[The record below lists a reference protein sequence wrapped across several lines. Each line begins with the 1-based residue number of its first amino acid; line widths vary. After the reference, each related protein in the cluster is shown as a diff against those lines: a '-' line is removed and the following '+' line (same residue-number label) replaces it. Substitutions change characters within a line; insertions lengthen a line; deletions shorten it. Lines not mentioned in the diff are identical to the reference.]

1 MINKK
6 AIYAIS
12 FIFGFISCWFLFKSS
27 FFFNFYK
34 NIFIHLTYKGIIF
47 IAFFIM
53 SSVFWFI
60 LNNSL
65 KNFFKTKKQL
75 IITMLCSLT
84 TIYAIYFISC
94 IVLDK
99 YVVNWKNFT
108 IHTLNF
114 LLYIFAWYSL
124 IKAFKVWRKYG
135 NFYQL
140 LLSGSIKKYLI
151 IIISILFFINIL
163 IFIKEKNN
171 LTTASGLLFLSTF
184 ILSILCY
191 ISTIIFTKS
200 KFLISKIK
208 IWQEETI
215 TRINNQEK
223 PKEVS
228 IAYDQM
234 TLICLLSI
242 IAKRVFDINK
252 ATDFQFIISKV
263 FKIVCYSVSLIVTCQ
278 FTMQIKKM
286 SKTILTIFFI
296 LAILLAFAYTPNFHY
311 FLIANPKIDKVI
323 CNIIDYVFLPFGTI
337 KVIIQIITLLIAKK
351 TTGIS
356 INYFIIGAFFSTIT
370 SLNLISKENFY
381 DNTITMSLYKCM
393 LYLTMAFIA
402 IIIEKINNKKYK
414 KL

>member
-1 MINKK
+1 MINNKK
-6 AIYAIS
+6 TIYIVS
-12 FIFGFISCWFLFKSS
+12 LCFGFISCWFLFKSN
-27 FFFNFYK
+27 FFSIFYK
-34 NIFIHLTYKGIIF
+34 DLFTHLTYKGIIF
-47 IAFFIM
+47 TALFIM
-53 SSVFWFI
+53 SLVFWFI

-75 IITMLCSLT
+75 TITMLSSMM
-84 TIYAIYFISC
+84 AIYSVYFIFY
-94 IVLDK
+94 IILNK
-99 YVVNWKNFT
+99 YITNWKSFT

-151 IIISILFFINIL
+151 TIISILFIINIL
-163 IFIKEKNN
+163 LFIKTKNS

-191 ISTIIFTKS
+191 IATTIFTKS
-200 KFLISKIK
+200 KFLVSKIK
-208 IWQEETI
+208 IWQNETI
-215 TRINNQEK
+215 ARINNKEK

-234 TLICLLSI
+234 TLICLLSV

-252 ATDFQFIISKV
+252 ETDFQFIISKV
-263 FKIVCYSVSLIVTCQ
+263 FKIICYSISLIVTCK
-278 FTMQIKKM
+278 FTKQIKKM
-286 SKTILTIFFI
+286 SKTILTISFI
-296 LAILLAFAYTPNFHY
+296 LCTLLAFAYTPNFHY
-311 FLIANPKIDKVI
+311 FLIANPQIDKII

-356 INYFIIGAFFSTIT
+356 VNYFIIGAFFSTIT
-370 SLNLISKENFY
+370 SFNLISKENFY
-381 DNTITMSLYKCM
+381 DNTITMSLYKCL

-402 IIIEKINNKKYK
+402 IIIEKINISKIKN
-414 KL
+414 